1 MPQPIPTLAFERAFW
16 SRNITRV
23 AGIDEAG
30 RGAWAGPV
38 VAGAVILPR
47 ARRIKNWQTDA
58 ALRDL
63 AHARDSKLLSPA
75 QRDRLVEPI
84 RASALASATGLAT
97 REEIDALGIVP
108 ATRLAMQRAIEALG
122 VAPDALLIDAVKLP
136 ALALPQKSI
145 IHGDQLSLSIA
156 CASILAKVTRDR
168 LMIEMDAQLPGYGFA
183 RHKGYGTTAH
193 RVALETLGASA
204 EHRVSFAPIKNLN
217 HEGTKTQKTEFT
229 GEITG

>member
-1 MPQPIPTLAFERAFW
+1 MSSPIPTLAFEHAFW
-16 SRNITRV
+16 SRHLARV

-47 ARRIKNWQTDA
+47 VRRVKEWWTQA

-63 AHARDSKLLSPA
+63 AHARDSKLLSSA
-75 QRDRLVEPI
+75 QRERLVKPI
-84 RASALASATGLAT
+84 RAAALASATGLAT

-108 ATRLAMQRAIEALG
+108 ATRLAMQRAVEALG

-156 CASILAKVTRDR
+156 CASILAKVTRDQ
-168 LMIEMDAQLPGYGFA
+168 LMVEMDARLSGYGFA

-193 RVALETLGASA
+193 RVALETLGVSA

-217 HEGTKTQKTEFT
+217 HQE
-229 GEITG
+229 